1 MKSSFRA
8 SAPGHFFFG
17 AGKGGRACN
26 SSLEFEYLHWKS
38 RCEMLIGGDDI
49 SDDDI
54 ITLGTCLHSRSFPL
68 RADWR
73 KSDSSVD
80 EERQLEFKFQR
91 RSCKL
96 SFLFPPRRHSAPE
109 ILLAG
114 FMKSSGLLLSNLR
127 VTTHTVLKTHF
138 C

>member
-26 SSLEFEYLHWKS
+26 SSLEFEYLHRKS
-38 RCEMLIGGDDI
+38 RCEMLIDGDDI
-49 SDDDI
+49 SDDI

-80 EERQLEFKFQR
+80 GEPQVEFKFQR

-96 SFLFPPRRHSAPE
+96 SFLFPPRRQSVPAS
-109 ILLAG
+109 LLAR

-127 VTTHTVLKTHF
+127 ETTHTVLKTHF

>member
-1 MKSSFRA
+1 MKSSLRA
-8 SAPGHFFFG
+8 SSPGHSRFG

-26 SSLEFEYLHWKS
+26 SSLEFECLNRKS
-38 RCEMLIGGDDI
+38 QCEMLIGGDDI
-49 SDDDI
+49 SDDI

-68 RADWR
+68 LADWR

-80 EERQLEFKFQR
+80 RKPQVEFKFQR

-96 SFLFPPRRHSAPE
+96 SFLFPPCRQSAPE
-109 ILLAG
+109 SLLAG

-127 VTTHTVLKTHF
+127 VTTYTVLKTHF